1 MYKMNSFNNK
11 KINEKKWSFFS
22 KIIKFFII
30 FVIIFSWYHYINYN
44 KFINESLISNDIIIE
59 IKSGDNFSNL
69 WNKIEELNN
78 NYYKYYIKNNT
89 PNFELQAWSYKLNS
103 WSNINDIILS
113 LNKPIN
119 DEISITILEWWN
131 IYDIDEALNKKW
143 LIDAWEY
150 INYVTDKEKINA
162 LKEFFP
168 FLWDIETLEWFLYP
182 DTYMVSISPFKINNF
197 VIKQLETFEIKVYE
211 KILKNLDTKTI
222 TDLVNLASIVE
233 KEERN
238 NNEKPTVAG
247 ILKKR
252 LNAWWMIWADITVCY
267 PHKLTSEECKFSV
280 TKYLYDKNDY
290 NTRQMVWLPK
300 TPIWNPNFTTIN
312 ATLNH
317 KETPYWFYLHNVSS
331 WKIYYAETNLEHEQN
346 KARYMK

>member
-30 FVIIFSWYHYINYN
+30 FVIFFSWYHYINYN
-44 KFINESLISNDIIIE
+44 NFINESLISDDIIIE

-89 PNFELQAWSYKLNS
+89 PDFELQAWSYKLNS

-211 KILKNLDTKTI
+211 KILKNLDIKTI

-280 TKYLYDKNDY
+280 TKYLYDKNNY

-317 KETPYWFYLHNVSS
+317 KETPYWFYLHNISS
-331 WKIYYAETNLEHEQN
+331 WKIYYAETNWEHEQN
-346 KARYMK
+346 KVKYMK